1 MKIEFIGA
9 AECVTGSCH
18 KLTVMGKNIL
28 LDCGLFQGSD
38 DEEGKNESFPF
49 EPKDIDYVILSHSH
63 IDHSGRIPLL
73 YKKGYQGQ
81 VYCTKATKALSDV
94 MLRDSGHIAEMEIE
108 WKNRKRMRQGLPPI
122 EPLYTAQ
129 DAAKCIVNFLSFEY
143 DEIIEIFDGF
153 KICFK
158 DSGHML
164 GGAIVEI
171 FIKEG
176 DKEEI
181 KLVYSGDLGNIN
193 IPILKDPTYIETADY
208 VIMESTYGNRIHKNA
223 RNEIEKLVDIIK
235 ETFKRGG
242 NVVIP
247 SFAVGRAQEVL
258 YALNNYVE
266 NKMLENITVYVD
278 SPLAQEATKVFQ
290 NFTHI
295 YDEEAKQ
302 LVDRGDDPFSFKGLI
317 FTKTA
322 VESTQINKVK
332 SGAVIISSSGMCEAG
347 RIKHHLKHNLWRKEC
362 AVVFVGYQGEN
373 TLGRAIIEGA
383 KKVKIFGEEVAV
395 NAKIYKLNGLSGHAD
410 KDGLIKWIN
419 SFRKKP
425 KEIILVHGDK
435 DVVLSLQK
443 ELTDKGF
450 NAYIAKEGETRYIG
464 ADVHRELLDVDK
476 LKEKLSEFVLSI
488 EDKYIHKEEI
498 LSNINNII
506 NNLLS

>member
-1 MKIEFIGA
+1 M
-9 AECVTGSCH
+9 
-18 KLTVMGKNIL
+18 
-28 LDCGLFQGSD
+28 
-38 DEEGKNESFPF
+38 
-49 EPKDIDYVILSHSH
+49 
-63 IDHSGRIPLL
+63 
-73 YKKGYQGQ
+73 
-81 VYCTKATKALSDV
+81 
-94 MLRDSGHIAEMEIE
+94 
-108 WKNRKRMRQGLPPI
+108 
-122 EPLYTAQ
+122 
-129 DAAKCIVNFLSFEY
+129 SFEY

-258 YALNNYVE
+258 YALNNYVK

-295 YDEEAKQ
+295 YDEEAKR
-302 LVDRGDDPFSFKGLI
+302 LVDR
-317 FTKTA
+317 
-322 VESTQINKVK
+322 
-332 SGAVIISSSGMCEAG
+332 
-347 RIKHHLKHNLWRKEC
+347 
-362 AVVFVGYQGEN
+362 
-373 TLGRAIIEGA
+373 
-383 KKVKIFGEEVAV
+383 
-395 NAKIYKLNGLSGHAD
+395 
-410 KDGLIKWIN
+410 
-419 SFRKKP
+419 
-425 KEIILVHGDK
+425 
-435 DVVLSLQK
+435 
-443 ELTDKGF
+443 
-450 NAYIAKEGETRYIG
+450 ET
-464 ADVHRELLDVDK
+464 
-476 LKEKLSEFVLSI
+476 
-488 EDKYIHKEEI
+488 IHFP
-498 LSNINNII
+498 SRD
-506 NNLLS
+506 